1 MENRAVIGAAE
12 LTALC
17 QNGQLEKLRE
27 LVGSGHRLDSG
38 LARTAIKLFKELDTG
53 TVGQRQ
59 CVALAVLLIA
69 PAADLRKLRFW
80 QGYFGP
86 DVLTMSLLT
95 VLPRDRLQNFAEQ
108 LLENGPNHLQLVD
121 DLAEKGLVSLPES
134 NSYVAG
140 LIALTSWP
148 NKNSSGLHQTLL
160 TRPNFC
166 TRDVWLLFK
175 WDGTAECCLAGA
187 DKYLTNA
194 SESWESVLVS
204 LADQGHVERA
214 RLLDES
220 LTALTRD
227 FNQFRAGW
235 FSRFHKALAPNADE
249 KAARCAMYIR
259 LLNSAVGS
267 TVSFAISNLL
277 DIDKTHPLRFEDLEQ
292 HLVHP
297 LSSKAKQTVIAAL
310 QLLENCA
317 QRQPQARTAICIL
330 ACTALA
336 SEQAE
341 VQSRVLKLLAKFGSP
356 GSRELVENFACYG
369 SGLVA
374 SVRKTVP
381 AWLQMQNQP
390 RTRNELQA
398 RAGDCA
404 NAERDCARGAGASDD
419 GSKLVP
425 ISDFDELILKA
436 ASLLEHPNNYSDYEL
451 VLDGI
456 LRFSNRD
463 QRDFQL
469 RTSALLQRARKLA
482 DKAPKL
488 STRLLCRLLICWI
501 ADELPA
507 NPLTSALPTIDTLD
521 FETLF
526 KLRISELI
534 DIVKRRETSALL
546 ALPDSKYGWINFA
559 DVSQKI
565 IEPPDLSRPIDR
577 LFTLLR
583 VRPLSEDNARAL
595 SGSSPNTLLQ
605 QVQQVLLRG
614 DSNLFDWTVV
624 KRIQGPYTFTEIQ
637 WQHLPCT
644 IFGGASSKFRI
655 GFPSRPDSDV
665 ILLEGFAMPNLR
677 NLFFA
682 SAIGWIG
689 SALQYSDVGDKNLRF
704 YLKFLED
711 PQYEVSISSALL
723 LALSISTGDQDISVA
738 GIDAFIVLVAQNRCN
753 VELVS
758 NAMRRLLHAGDCVKA
773 NRWSK
778 NLAAVAK
785 VSDKHRDFVYSL
797 LQKVFSEPF
806 ECQPPKDLHHLLELI
821 VELHAG
827 CNSSL
832 SSDVVHCLRAISA
845 SGKTGKLIKEL
856 LNAE

>member
-1 MENRAVIGAAE
+1 MENSTVISALE
-12 LTALC
+12 LTELC
-17 QNGQLEKLRE
+17 QNGQFEKLRE
-27 LVGSGHRLDSG
+27 LVSSGHRLNSD
-38 LARTAIKLFKELDTG
+38 LARAAIKLFKELDTG
-53 TVGQRQ
+53 TVAQRQ
-59 CVALAVLLIA
+59 CVALAVLLTA
-69 PAADLRKLRFW
+69 PTADLRKLRFW

-95 VLPRDRLQNFAEQ
+95 LLSRDRLQDFAEQ
-108 LLENGPNHLQLVD
+108 LLENSPNHLQLVD

-140 LIALTSWP
+140 LISVTSWP

-194 SESWESVLVS
+194 SESWESVLVA
-204 LADQGHVERA
+204 LAEQGHIERA

-220 LTALTRD
+220 LMALTRD

-235 FSRFHKALAPNADE
+235 FSRFHKALAPNAAE
-249 KAARCAMYIR
+249 KAARSAMYIK

-277 DIDKTHPLRFEDLEQ
+277 DIEKSHPWRFEDLEQ
-292 HLVHP
+292 HLIHP
-297 LSSKAKQTVIAAL
+297 LSSKAKQAVIAAL

-317 QRQPQARTAICIL
+317 QREPQARTSICIL

-341 VQSRVLKLLAKFGSP
+341 VQSRALKLLAKFGSP
-356 GSRELVENFACYG
+356 DSRELAETFACYE
-369 SGLVA
+369 SGVVA
-374 SVRKTVP
+374 SVRKTIP
-381 AWLQMQNQP
+381 TWLQTQNQS
-390 RTRNELQA
+390 RMQTELQSLA
-398 RAGDCA
+398 
-404 NAERDCARGAGASDD
+404 DD
-419 GSKLVP
+419 DSKLIP

-436 ASLLEHPNNYSDYEL
+436 ASVLEHPNNYCDYEL

-456 LRFSNRD
+456 LRFCSREPN
-463 QRDFQL
+463 DFQL
-469 RTSALLQRARKLA
+469 RTSALLQRARKLL

-501 ADELPA
+501 SDELPA
-507 NPLTSALPTIDTLD
+507 DPMTSATPTTQTLD

-534 DIVKRRETSALL
+534 DIVKRRESSTLL
-546 ALPDSKYGWINFA
+546 ALPDSEFGWINFA

-565 IEPPDLSRPIDR
+565 SQAPQLSRPIDR
-577 LFTLLR
+577 LFAVLR
-583 VRPLSEDNARAL
+583 VRQLSEDNARAL
-595 SGSSPNTLLQ
+595 CGSSPNSLLQ
-605 QVQQVLLRG
+605 QVNQVLLTG
-614 DSNLFDWTVV
+614 DVKSCDWTIV
-624 KRIQGPYTFTEIQ
+624 KRVQGPYTFTEIH
-637 WQHLPCT
+637 WQQLPCT
-644 IFGGASSKFRI
+644 IFGGAGSKFRI
-655 GFPSRPDSDV
+655 GFSSRPESDV

-677 NLFFA
+677 NVFYA

-689 SALQYSDVGDKNLRF
+689 STLQYSDVGDKNLRF

-711 PQYEVSISSALL
+711 PQYEVSIPSALL

-738 GIDAFIVLVAQNRCN
+738 GIDAFIILVAQNRCN
-753 VELVS
+753 LELVS
-758 NAMRRLLHAGDCVKA
+758 DVMRRLLHAGDCVKA

-785 VSDKHRDFVYSL
+785 VSGKHRDFVYSL
-797 LQKVFSEPF
+797 MQKVFSEPF
-806 ECQPPKDLHHLLELI
+806 ESPPPPKDLHYLLELM
-821 VELHAG
+821 VELQAG
-827 CNSSL
+827 SNLSL
-832 SSDVVHCLRAISA
+832 SNAVVHCLRGISA
-845 SGKTGKLIKEL
+845 TGKTGKLIKEL
-856 LNAE
+856 LNAK